1 MEGQYDGMG
10 DIPKTVVSIFFNSLI
25 KGVPVHCGSLIKGVL
40 MSYDSLIKGVF
51 GTIVIL
57 RLLHNR
63 EYDIILNMESER
75 SSV

>member
-1 MEGQYDGMG
+1 MEWA
-10 DIPKTVVSIFFNSLI
+10 IFPKWLFPFFDSLI
-25 KGVPVHCGSLIKGVL
+25 KGVPVHCDSLIKGVL

-57 RLLHNR
+57 RLPQNR
-63 EYDIILNMESER
+63 EYDTILNMESER